1 MHWISVLLGL
11 VFAWAILFF
20 IGPKPRVVSYYEPE
34 VEEPVVGVTM
44 SELDAMMKAVGLI
57 SESMMETVYP
67 AHEMSQVA
75 PLPAPE
81 LLLFPVPEPVL
92 TVADVAMIQE
102 VEDLSDQDTG
112 SIPLAYA
119 PSPAPTLL
127 LAREPSPQN

>member
-1 MHWISVLLGL
+1 MLLGL

-44 SELDAMMKAVGLI
+44 SDLDAMMKAVGLI
-57 SESMMETVYP
+57 SESMMDTVYP
-67 AHEMSQVA
+67 AQETSREISMSPV
-75 PLPAPE
+75 PAPE
-81 LLLFPVPEPVL
+81 LLVFPVPEPVL